1 MAKTLEVTHDTK
13 STSTGVSHSLSGSPI
28 TLGLEKHSQSINWSK
43 AGKLEGNSLL
53 LSTVAL

>member
-28 TLGLEKHSQSINWSK
+28 TLGLEKHSEYQLEQR
-43 AGKLEGNSLL
+43 GK
-53 LSTVAL
+53 TWR